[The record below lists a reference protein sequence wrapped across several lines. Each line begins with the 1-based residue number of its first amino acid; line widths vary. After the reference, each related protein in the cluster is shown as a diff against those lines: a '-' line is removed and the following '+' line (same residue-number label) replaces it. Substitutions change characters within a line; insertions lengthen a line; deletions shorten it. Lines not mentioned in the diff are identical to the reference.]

1 MEKKLVLAVASAALL
16 VFCVSCDAVLSEV
29 SVAVRDGDWI
39 EYNVTTTGNPPEEHN
54 VTWARMEILHVNG
67 SEIRINS
74 TSQARNGTVSSLIMT
89 LNVEKGQIGAWWI
102 IPANL
107 DPGAMFYDAF
117 LDVNVTIFGEQKLE
131 YAGAVR
137 DITNTTVPGRVKRWD
152 KATGVFV
159 LSDDELPDYSIKVS
173 AYRTNIWSP
182 QIPGSDS
189 TTYYVTAFVVTLAVV
204 GIVLLIFMRRR
215 KKNGASN

>member
-1 MEKKLVLAVASAALL
+1 MERKLVLAAASAAML
-16 VFCVSCDAVLSEV
+16 VLCVSCDAVLSEV
-29 SVAVRDGDWI
+29 SVAVREGDWV
-39 EYNVTTTGNPPEEHN
+39 EYNVTTTANPPEEHN
-54 VTWARMEILHVNG
+54 VTWARLEILHVNG

-107 DPGAMFYDAF
+107 DPGAIFYDAF
-117 LDVNVTIFGEQKLE
+117 LDVNVTIFGEQQLE
-131 YAGAVR
+131 YAGAIR

-159 LSDDELPDYSIKVS
+159 LSADELPDYSINVS
-173 AYRTNIWSP
+173 AYRPNMWNP
-182 QIPGSDS
+182 QIRGLDS
-189 TTYYVTAFVVTLAVV
+189 AIYYVTAFVATLAAVV
-204 GIVLLIFMRRR
+204 IVVLIFMRRR
-215 KKNGASN
+215 KKNDASN